1 MVQQMYKAL
10 THIRSA
16 EAKNRKSAIMESAL
30 ENPDF
35 REAVL
40 LSLDWRRS
48 FFAEVPPFE
57 TLETRL
63 PEKSGPKWF
72 P

>member
-1 MVQQMYKAL
+1 
-10 THIRSA
+10 
-16 EAKNRKSAIMESAL
+16 MESAL

-57 TLETRL
+57 TSETRL

-72 P
+72 S